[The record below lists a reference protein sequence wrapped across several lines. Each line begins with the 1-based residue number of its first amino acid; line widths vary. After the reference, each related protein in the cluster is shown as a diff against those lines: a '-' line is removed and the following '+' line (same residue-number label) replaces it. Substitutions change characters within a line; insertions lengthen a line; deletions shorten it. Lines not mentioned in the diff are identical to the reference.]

1 MTTHIATSNRPFHM
15 MAGGTGLAAVPIW
28 QGPFVLVQCT
38 AVKND
43 AFTHNI

>member
-1 MTTHIATSNRPFHM
+1 M

-28 QGPFVLVQCT
+28 HGPLILVQCI

-43 AFTHNI
+43 TYSAYLK